1 MTAASFTLTSQADGL
16 ALHVHTWTP
25 SGPVRGRVQLHH
37 GMAEHGARYAPLA
50 EALNARGY
58 VVWAPDH
65 RGHGQSVVP
74 GDAPGHFGD
83 RDGWDHAVADLAQLQ
98 RRFCDEHP
106 DVPSFVIGHSM
117 GSFLTMQLLM
127 SHGRGLSGA
136 VLTGSNGHPGPLR
149 HAGAVVVRI
158 EEQRL
163 GLRGQSQLIDKMSF
177 GAFNKAIDAPRTPF
191 DWLSRDPD
199 QVDAYIADPLC
210 GFILS
215 TRSWRQFL
223 HALRLLHR
231 DDHIAQ
237 MVFDA
242 RCAGKPAGRAGS
254 KRSHVRSSSYALHT
268 STSPLFTPPFTLP
281 FTALFTPPFTPLVH
295 RYLRSHISP
304 SELAAV
310 AATARVES
318 GGARCSGAPQEQQ
331 FDELGMPVGF

>member
-231 DDHIAQ
+231 DDHIARIPRDVPLLLISGQ
-237 MVFDA
+237 EDPVGERGVGIQRLADAWRASGLTDLELRLLPGARHEVFNETD
-242 RCAGKPAGRAGS
+242 RDE
-254 KRSHVRSSSYALHT
+254 T
-268 STSPLFTPPFTLP
+268 
-281 FTALFTPPFTPLVH
+281 
-295 RYLRSHISP
+295 I
-304 SELAAV
+304 
-310 AATARVES
+310 ARV
-318 GGARCSGAPQEQQ
+318 GDWLDAHRPA
-331 FDELGMPVGF
+331 